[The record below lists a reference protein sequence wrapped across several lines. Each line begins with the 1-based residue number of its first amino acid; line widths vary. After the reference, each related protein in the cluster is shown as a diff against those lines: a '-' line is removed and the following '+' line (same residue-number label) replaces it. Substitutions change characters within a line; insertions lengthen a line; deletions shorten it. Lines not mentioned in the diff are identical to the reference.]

1 MTDKILLIENTLENA
16 ETLYNSVNNE
26 TFPIIYSLITTKS
39 EILEILQNNFK
50 TINKIIFAFQPI
62 SGNVKYFLD
71 NQPLFSSE
79 KNENVDFIISIIK
92 FFQVK
97 ELDFLSIELLKQKNW
112 ISYFN
117 LLKKETGVTIN
128 RNSLKNNLLKT
139 FNTPRYLNSGTFDDK
154 YPLIFFSSTPQ
165 YLVIRKDFIYVSLS
179 NDRIAEV
186 SISNPNNINE
196 NYIVL
201 PNGYD
206 PKGIVIYNNYLYI
219 ASGNGSGFIGRY
231 TFNKIGDS
239 EWIKVPGY
247 NLFEGL
253 VCNGSLFVS
262 VKNLNTIIKINIS
275 QKIVNQ
281 NYITGLN
288 NPKGLYIYND
298 YIYVCNNGNNCI
310 SKFNLYLPKDDFN
323 LIWYN
328 FNSLKPETI
337 FINRNF
343 IYVTLN
349 IGYIAKLDFNLM
361 NVNLRWRNIGSPY
374 GCFGNYSDL
383 FVINQSEKYLVRHR
397 FYIDPMEIYTET
409 GFVPLFLKQKENY
422 IYIINYGTNDNN
434 CSVSKINIT
443 NASDKN
449 NNFIPF
455 NYIEGRPLSVE
466 LNDTHLFIYTSY
478 GVIGRYDINNPLDN
492 YEKKWVIGLVPGCND
507 IIFDSNGSDLYL
519 TDYFN
524 NSINKINDIN
534 SRDTNLIN
542 YVNITFGFIIV
553 GNNPSGLVINNGY
566 MYVSDSLDK
575 KIGKY
580 LLSNPNSIYSN
591 PNWFIF
597 DNNNYPNGISILNDF
612 MFVSLK
618 EYQSDYISKIS
629 LIDQTNYRT
638 DWLPVG
644 GNCWGN
650 LIYKTPVFDQ
660 PSPINGYIFVTDN
673 VNNLLYKQPL
683 YVDGHICF
691 VKGTPVL
698 TDQGIIDINKI
709 NPKEHTIRGEKIF
722 DIIII
727 TSADKELVCFEKD
740 AFNTNIPS
748 DTVIVSKNHKIELDG
763 VMTLAIDIFKKKKNN
778 KIYLINKPYEILYNI
793 LLEKLSWVNINNL
806 ICETLNPNEYN
817 AKMFSNQSK
826 YLPEQR
832 EEIINLINKDSKKIK
847 NKMLEFD
854 KVLSL
859 I

>member
-1 MTDKILLIENTLENA
+1 MTDKILLIENTVENA
-16 ETLYNSVNNE
+16 EILYNSVNNE

-39 EILEILQNNFK
+39 EILEILQKNFK

-117 LLKKETGVTIN
+117 LLKKETSVTIN

-165 YLVIRKDFIYVSLS
+165 YLVIRKDFIYVTLS

-201 PNGYD
+201 PNGYN

-262 VKNLNTIIKINIS
+262 VKNLNTIIKINIDR
-275 QKIVNQ
+275 KIINQ
-281 NYITGLN
+281 NYIIGLN
-288 NPKGLYIYND
+288 NPKGLFIFND
-298 YIYVCNNGNNCI
+298 YLYICNNGNNCV
-310 SKFNLYLPKDDFN
+310 SKFNLHKPNIDFN
-323 LIWYN
+323 FVWYN

-349 IGYIAKLDFNLM
+349 IGYIAKLDLDLI

-374 GCFGNYSDL
+374 GCFANYSDL
-383 FVINQSEKYLVRHR
+383 FVINQSEKYLAKYN
-397 FYIDPMEIYTET
+397 FYIEPMEIYAET
-409 GFVPLFLKQKENY
+409 GFVPLYLKQKENY

-455 NYIEGRPLSVE
+455 NYIEGRPLSIA
-466 LNDTHLFIYTSY
+466 LNNTHLFIYTSY

-519 TDYFN
+519 TDYYN
-524 NSINKINDIN
+524 NCINKINDIN
-534 SRDTNLIN
+534 HRDTNLTN
-542 YVNITFGFIIV
+542 YVDITFGFIIV
-553 GNNPSGLVINNGY
+553 GNNPSGLEINNGY

-612 MFVSLK
+612 MYVSLK

-698 TDQGIIDINKI
+698 TDQGIIDIDKI
-709 NPKEHTIRGEKIF
+709 NTTEHTIRGEKIY
-722 DIIII
+722 DIIMI

-748 DTVIVSKNHKIELDG
+748 DTVIVSKNHKIEVDG

-806 ICETLNPNEYN
+806 ICETLNPDEYN